1 MAEIVELLADVVG
14 AGNVL
19 SGDAVSPDYAHDE
32 ALTATPS
39 LPLAVV
45 RPGCTAE
52 VSDVLRIAGEL
63 HVPVTAQRQWHR
75 ALGRGDLTPRTGSS
89 SRSSG

>member
-19 SGDAVSPDYAHDE
+19 AGDAVAPDYAHDE

-39 LPLAVV
+39 VPLAVV
-45 RPGCTAE
+45 RRGAPPRCRP
-52 VSDVLRIAGEL
+52 SQ
-63 HVPVTAQRQWHR
+63 VP
-75 ALGRGDLTPRTGSS
+75 PSS
-89 SRSSG
+89 MSR